1 MTRYTLLITFLF
13 TIANQAQE
21 TGEDKLGSWHAYFGT
36 NKIAE
41 RWSWHTE
48 VQLRYYEQ
56 AKTFNQ
62 SVLRTGIN
70 YHINPEAF
78 LTLGYTNVI
87 TDGSFLE
94 LPDEKNV
101 VEHHIFEQFIL
112 KNQVWKLDFEH
123 RYRQEQRF
131 IDFGD
136 GNDTR
141 HILRYRLRISAP
153 LGKLLYLNLF
163 EEIFLNF
170 HEDVF
175 NQNWS
180 YAAIGVKVTDNLSA
194 EVGYININTP
204 GANFDR
210 LSVAVFYNPDLRR
223 LFEKTV
229 E

>member
-1 MTRYTLLITFLF
+1 MTKYILLNLFLF
-13 TIANQAQE
+13 TLVTQAQE
-21 TGEDKLGSWHAYFGT
+21 TGEDRLGSWYAYFGT

-70 YHINPEAF
+70 YHIDPEAI

-87 TDGSFLE
+87 TDTSFLE
-94 LPDEKNV
+94 LMNEESV
-101 VEHHIFEQFIL
+101 VEHHLFEQLIL
-112 KNQVWKLDFEH
+112 KNKVWKLDFEH

-131 IDFGD
+131 MDFD
-136 GNDTR
+136 DRNDTL
-141 HILRYRLRISAP
+141 HILRYRLRISTP
-153 LGKLLYLNLF
+153 LGKHFYLNLF
-163 EEIFLNF
+163 EEVFLNF

-180 YAAIGVKVTDNLSA
+180 YAALGVKVSDDLSA
-194 EVGYININTP
+194 EFGYININTP
-204 GANFDR
+204 EANFDR
-210 LSVAVFYNPDLRR
+210 LSVAVFYNPDLRE
-223 LFEKTV
+223 LF
-229 E
+229 